1 MTEQFH
7 LSRLQ
12 VINWGVFDGYHDI
25 PFSPGGALIA
35 GASGSGKSSLLDAI
49 SLGFLPFN
57 RRNFNAS
64 GDNTAAGS
72 SAGRRTVD
80 KYVRGAWGQRSDGG
94 TSRVMYL
101 RGDGTAWSAVA
112 VTYSSDSGR
121 TVTGLVLKWLT
132 GESRNDSS
140 SRFVL
145 GDGDLDIEEVCN
157 RWAAGRFDTGVFKE
171 DRGERSDGGNH
182 RGERSDGGHT
192 GWRFT
197 TKVESQYLAQLYAT
211 IGIRASDAAQQLLGK
226 AKSLKSVGGLEQFVR
241 EFMLDEPESLARL
254 PEALKQIDPL
264 VEARELLAV
273 AQKKRKI
280 LGDIE
285 KIQQRYA
292 SESTDLGI
300 IDLVDLPMVRAY
312 TDQVR
317 LAQCPAQIEQLDS
330 TVDQLDNEY
339 EDVTR
344 SLNLAKA
351 EADSLNAQISGSS
364 ASIGPLQSQ
373 VTAAETEAEQVSR
386 RRGAYEDML
395 AAQQLDAPETAD
407 DFWNLREELLAQA
420 TELLAKVER
429 HREASTDAEYAQKAA
444 RLTRDEAAKELKRV
458 EHVGSALPEFALIMR
473 DQICAAVGVDAAA
486 LPYIAELMDLRPD
499 QTRWRTAVE
508 KVLRGVGLRL
518 MVPDQHWTKVLQFV
532 NETNMRGR
540 LQLHHVRAKL
550 LGAEPV
556 EPEPN
561 TLAGKLFAVD
571 PSHPC
576 AAEAV
581 DVVTAAGDHIC
592 VDTPDVFARFRRAV
606 TDTGL
611 YKDSDRLAIKDDRR
625 PLKQSEYLY
634 QGDVSAKINAL
645 TVDLAAAE
653 ETYQKARRVAD
664 DIAAQRQ
671 QWRDRAAACKAIC
684 EQFPQWSQIDTETAD
699 GHADRLREQY
709 ELLLADHPDIEAL
722 NARADEC
729 WSQIQK
735 LMTRR
740 GAIQTR
746 RDDLDSRRTRLLELA
761 ERLQPVPDERSRE
774 ERRPEERRF
783 VSEPLTELLDRY
795 AGQVPVA
802 LELLDPE
809 PHRDALFTAIKKERE
824 QLRESRRRSYD
835 ELARILNTFD
845 TSFPDAIPNDSDNFD
860 ERVHDYVALCRH
872 IDERELP
879 EAYERM
885 MRLVTEQAPDAI
897 LTLHRVAEQEARR
910 ISDQIDR
917 VNTGLGAVEFNRGTR
932 LTLRATPRNLTAVSE
947 LTEIVRAISRRIAEV
962 GLGDKQAILDQYA
975 DILRLRN
982 RLASAAPEDKAWTR
996 DALDV
1001 RNRFTFDCA
1010 EWDVATEE
1018 LIRTHSNAGD
1028 NSGGEQEKLMAFCL
1042 AGALSFNLAAPGDAG
1057 TEEAN
1062 RPVFAQLMLDE
1073 AFSKS
1078 DPQFAQQALQAFR
1091 KFGFQLVIVATVQNA
1106 TTIQPYI
1113 DSVVMVSK
1121 TEATGRNARPV
1132 ATVVTRTI
1140 SEFGELRREMR
1151 AGTKVPAGV

>member
-1 MTEQFH
+1 MTQTTEQFH

-12 VINWGVFDGYHDI
+12 IINWGVFDGYHSI
-25 PFSPGGALIA
+25 PFSAGGALIA

-64 GDNTAAGS
+64 GDNSAAGS

-80 KYVRGAWGQRSDGG
+80 KYVRGAWGQRSDGS

-101 RGDGTAWSAVA
+101 RGDGTVWSAVA
-112 VTYSSDSGR
+112 VTYRSDSGR

-132 GESRNDSS
+132 GESRSDSS

-145 GDGDLDIEEVCN
+145 SDGDRDIEEVCN

-171 DRGERSDGGNH
+171 D
-182 RGERSDGGHT
+182 

-197 TKVESQYLAQLYAT
+197 TKVESQYLAHLYAT
-211 IGIRASDAAQQLLGK
+211 IGIRGSDAAQQLLGK

-241 EFMLDEPESLARL
+241 EFMLDEPDSLARL

-273 AQKKRKI
+273 AQRKRKI

-300 IDLVDLPMVRAY
+300 IDLVDQPMVRAY
-312 TDQVR
+312 TDHVR
-317 LAQCPAQIEQLDS
+317 LSQCPAQIEALD
-330 TVDQLDNEY
+330 TTIDQLGDEY

-344 SLNLAKA
+344 QLNLAKA
-351 EADSLNAQISGSS
+351 EADSLNAQISGTSS
-364 ASIGPLQSQ
+364 SIGPLQSQ
-373 VTAAETEAEQVSR
+373 VAAAEAKAEEISR
-386 RRGAYEDML
+386 RRAAYESL
-395 AAQQLDAPETAD
+395 LTAQGLDIPETAD
-407 DFWNLREELLAQA
+407 EFWNLREELSAQA
-420 TELLAKVER
+420 NELLARLER
-429 HREASTDAEYAQKAA
+429 GRERSTDAEYAQKVA
-444 RLTRDEAAKELKRV
+444 RIARDDAAKELQRV
-458 EHVGSALPEFALIMR
+458 QHVGSALPESALMMR
-473 DQICAAVGVDAAA
+473 EHICSAVGVDPGE
-486 LPYIAELMDLRPD
+486 LPYIAELLDLRPE
-499 QTRWRTAVE
+499 QSRWRVAVE

-518 MVPDQHWTKVLQFV
+518 LVPDQHYAAVLRFV

-540 LQLHHVRAKL
+540 LQLHHVRRQRPGSDEVTPA
-550 LGAEPV
+550 
-556 EPEPN
+556 PN
-561 TLAGKLFAVD
+561 TLAGKLFVVD
-571 PSHPC
+571 PDHPC
-576 AAEAV
+576 AAEAL
-581 DVVTAAGDHIC
+581 DIISAAGDHVC
-592 VDTPDVFARFRRAV
+592 VDSPDAFPRFRRAV
-606 TDTGL
+606 TDSGL
-611 YKDSDRLAIKDDRR
+611 YKDSERLAVKDDRR
-625 PLKQSEYLY
+625 PIKPSEYIY
-634 QGDVSAKINAL
+634 QGDVATKIDAL
-645 TVDLAAAE
+645 TLDLAAAE
-653 ETYQKARRVAD
+653 EAYQSARRNAD
-664 DIAAQRQ
+664 DLAAERQ
-671 QWRDRAAACKAIC
+671 QWRDRAAAGKAIC
-684 EQFPQWSQIDTETAD
+684 DQFPQWNQVDTETAD
-699 GHADRLREQY
+699 GHAERLREQF
-709 ELLLADHPDIEAL
+709 ELLMADHPDIEAL
-722 NARADEC
+722 NARAEAC
-729 WSQIQK
+729 WEEIQA

-746 RDDLDSRRTRLLELA
+746 RDDLDTRRTRLLELQ
-761 ERLQPVPDERSRE
+761 ERLTPA
-774 ERRPEERRF
+774 F
-783 VSEPLTELLDRY
+783 VSEPLTELLHRY
-795 AGQVPVA
+795 AADVPVT

-809 PHRDALFTAIKKERE
+809 PHRDALFTAVRRERE

-845 TSFPDAIPNDSDNFD
+845 TAFPDAIPNDSEVFD
-860 ERVHDYVALCRH
+860 ERLHDYVALCRH

-897 LTLHRVAEQEARR
+897 LTLHRVAEQETRR
-910 ISDQIDR
+910 ISEQIAR
-917 VNTGLGAVEFNRGTR
+917 VNTGLAAVEFNRGTR
-932 LTLRATPRNLTAVSE
+932 LTLRATPRHLPAVAE

-982 RLASAAPEDKAWTR
+982 RLASTAPEDKAWTR

-1010 EWDVATEE
+1010 EWDVRSDE

-1042 AGALSFNLAAPGDAG
+1042 AGALSFNLANPDSDD
-1057 TEEAN
+1057 N

-1121 TEATGRNARPV
+1121 TDATGRNARPV
-1132 ATVVTRTI
+1132 ATVSTKTI
-1140 SEFGELRREMR
+1140 SDFTALRQEMSASAAKAR
-1151 AGTKVPAGV
+1151 VPAPV

>member
-1 MTEQFH
+1 MTQTTEQFH

-12 VINWGVFDGYHDI
+12 IINWGVFDGYHSI
-25 PFSPGGALIA
+25 PFSAGGALIA

-64 GDNTAAGS
+64 GDNSAAGS

-80 KYVRGAWGQRSDGG
+80 KYVRGAWGQRSDGS

-101 RGDGTAWSAVA
+101 RGEGTVWSAVA
-112 VTYSSDSGR
+112 VTYRSDSGR

-132 GESRNDSS
+132 GESRSDSS

-145 GDGDLDIEEVCN
+145 SDGDRDIEQICN

-171 DRGERSDGGNH
+171 D
-182 RGERSDGGHT
+182 

-197 TKVESQYLAQLYAT
+197 TKVESQYLAHLYAT
-211 IGIRASDAAQQLLGK
+211 IGIRGSDAAQQLLGK

-241 EFMLDEPESLARL
+241 EFMLDEPDSLARL

-273 AQKKRKI
+273 AQRKRKI

-292 SESTDLGI
+292 TESSDLGI
-300 IDLVDLPMVRAY
+300 IDLVDQPMVRAY
-312 TDQVR
+312 TDHVR
-317 LAQCPAQIEQLDS
+317 LAQCPGQIEALD
-330 TVDQLDNEY
+330 TTIDQLGDEY

-344 SLNLAKA
+344 QLNLAKA
-351 EADSLNAQISGSS
+351 EADSLNAQISGTSS
-364 ASIGPLQSQ
+364 SIGPLQSQ
-373 VTAAETEAEQVSR
+373 VAAAEAKAEEISR
-386 RRGAYEDML
+386 RRAAYESL
-395 AAQQLDAPETAD
+395 LTAQGLDIPDTAD
-407 DFWNLREELLAQA
+407 EFWNLREELSTQA
-420 TELLAKVER
+420 NELLARLER
-429 HREASTDAEYAQKAA
+429 GRERSTDAEYTQKVA
-444 RLTRDEAAKELKRV
+444 RIARDDAAKELQRV
-458 EHVGSALPEFALIMR
+458 QHVGSALPESALMMR
-473 DQICAAVGVDAAA
+473 EHICTAVGVDAGE
-486 LPYIAELMDLRPD
+486 LPYIAELLDLRPE
-499 QTRWRTAVE
+499 QSRWRVAVE

-518 MVPDQHWTKVLQFV
+518 LVPDQHYAAVLRFV

-540 LQLHHVRAKL
+540 LQLHHVRRQRPGSDDVTPA
-550 LGAEPV
+550 
-556 EPEPN
+556 PN
-561 TLAGKLFAVD
+561 TLAGKLFVVD
-571 PSHPC
+571 QAHPC
-576 AAEAV
+576 AAEAL
-581 DVVTAAGDHIC
+581 DIIASAGDHVC
-592 VDTPDVFARFRRAV
+592 VGSPDAFPRFRRAV
-606 TDTGL
+606 TDSGL
-611 YKDSDRLAIKDDRR
+611 YKDSERLAVKDDRR
-625 PLKQSEYLY
+625 PIKPSEYIY
-634 QGDVSAKINAL
+634 QGDVATKIDAL
-645 TVDLAAAE
+645 TLDLAAAE
-653 ETYQKARRVAD
+653 EAYQAARRKAD
-664 DIAAQRQ
+664 DLAAERQ
-671 QWRDRAAACKAIC
+671 QWRDRAAASKAIC
-684 EQFPQWSQIDTETAD
+684 DQFPQWNQVDTETAD
-699 GHADRLREQY
+699 GHAERLREQF
-709 ELLLADHPDIEAL
+709 ELLMADHPDIEAL
-722 NARADEC
+722 NGRAEAC
-729 WSQIQK
+729 WEEIQS

-740 GAIQTR
+740 GVIQTR
-746 RDDLDSRRTRLLELA
+746 RDDLDTRRTRLLELQ
-761 ERLQPVPDERSRE
+761 ERLSPA
-774 ERRPEERRF
+774 F
-783 VSEPLTELLDRY
+783 VSEPLTELLHRY
-795 AGQVPVA
+795 AADVPVS

-809 PHRDALFTAIKKERE
+809 PHRDALFTAVRRERE

-845 TSFPDAIPNDSDNFD
+845 TAFPDAIPNDSEVFD

-897 LTLHRVAEQEARR
+897 LTLHRVAEQETRR
-910 ISDQIDR
+910 ISEQIAR
-917 VNTGLGAVEFNRGTR
+917 VNTGLAAVEFNRGTR
-932 LTLRATPRNLTAVSE
+932 LTLRATPRQLPAVAE

-982 RLASAAPEDKAWTR
+982 RLASTAPEDKAWTR

-1010 EWDVATEE
+1010 EWDVRSDE

-1042 AGALSFNLAAPGDAG
+1042 AGALSFNLANPDSDD
-1057 TEEAN
+1057 N

-1113 DSVVMVSK
+1113 DNVVMVSK

-1132 ATVVTRTI
+1132 ATVSTKTI
-1140 SEFGELRREMR
+1140 TDFTTLRKEMSASAAKAR
-1151 AGTKVPAGV
+1151 VPAPV

>member
-12 VINWGVFDGYHDI
+12 VINWGVFDGYHSI
-25 PFSPGGALIA
+25 PFSEGGALIA

-112 VTYSSDSGR
+112 VTYASDSGR

-145 GDGDLDIEEVCN
+145 GDGDLGIEDVCN

-171 DRGERSDGGNH
+171 N
-182 RGERSDGGHT
+182 

-241 EFMLDEPESLARL
+241 EFMLDEPDSLARL

-273 AQKKRKI
+273 AQRKRKI

-312 TDQVR
+312 TDHVR
-317 LAQCPAQIEQLDS
+317 LAQCPAQIAQLD
-330 TVDQLDNEY
+330 TTIDQLENEY

-351 EADSLNAQISGSS
+351 EADSLNAQISGTS
-364 ASIGPLQSQ
+364 ANIGPLQSQ
-373 VTAAETEAEQVSR
+373 VTAAETEAEQIER
-386 RRGAYEDML
+386 RRAAYEDML
-395 AAQQLDAPETAD
+395 AAQDLEVPDTAD
-407 DFWNLREELLAQA
+407 EFWNLREELLQQA

-429 HREASTDAEYAQKAA
+429 NREASTDAEYAQKAA
-444 RLTRDEAAKELKRV
+444 RMTRDDAAKELKRV
-458 EHVGSALPEFALIMR
+458 EHVGSALPEFALLMR
-473 DQICAAVGVDAAA
+473 DQICAAVGVDAAE
-486 LPYIAELMDLRPD
+486 LPYVAELMDLRAD

-518 MVPDQHWTKVLQFV
+518 MVPDQHWTAVLQFV

-540 LQLHHVRAKL
+540 LALHHVRAKM
-550 LGAEPV
+550 LGADPV
-556 EPEPN
+556 EPESN
-561 TLAGKLFAVD
+561 TLAGKLFPVD
-571 PSHPC
+571 PAHPC

-581 DVVTAAGDHIC
+581 DIVTAAGDHVC

-634 QGDVSAKINAL
+634 QGDVTAKINAL

-653 ETYQKARRVAD
+653 DAYQKARRTAD

-684 EQFPQWSQIDTETAD
+684 EQFPQWSHIDTETAD
-699 GHADRLREQY
+699 GHAERLREQY
-709 ELLLADHPDIEAL
+709 ELLLADNPDIEAL

-746 RDDLDSRRTRLLELA
+746 RDDLDARRTRLLELE
-761 ERLQPVPDERSRE
+761 ERLSPA
-774 ERRPEERRF
+774 F
-783 VSEPLTELLDRY
+783 VSEPLTELLTRY
-795 AGQVPVA
+795 SAQLPVS

-809 PHRDALFTAIKKERE
+809 PFRDALFGAINKERE

-845 TSFPDAIPNDSDNFD
+845 TAFPDAIPNDSDNFD

-910 ISDQIDR
+910 IAEQIKR

-932 LTLRATPRNLTAVSE
+932 LTLRATPRSLTAVSE

-982 RLASAAPEDKAWTR
+982 RLASTAPEDKAWTR

-1010 EWDVATEE
+1010 EWDVASDE

-1042 AGALSFNLAAPGDAG
+1042 AGALSFNLASPESHD
-1057 TEEAN
+1057 N
-1062 RPVFAQLMLDE
+1062 KPVFAQLMLDE

-1132 ATVVTRTI
+1132 ATVATRSI
-1140 SEFGELRREMR
+1140 AEFTELRHQMKQ
-1151 AGTKVPAGV
+1151 KVPALAH

>member
-1 MTEQFH
+1 MSEQFH

-25 PFSPGGALIA
+25 GFNSGGALIA

-80 KYVRGAWGQRSDGG
+80 KYVRGAWGQRSDGA
-94 TSRVMYL
+94 TSKVMYL

-112 VTYSSDSGR
+112 VTYTSDTGR

-132 GESRNDSS
+132 GESRTDSS

-145 GDGDLDIEEVCN
+145 ADGDRDIEDVCN
-157 RWAAGRFDTGVFKE
+157 RWAAGRFDSGVFKT
-171 DRGERSDGGNH
+171 DN
-182 RGERSDGGHT
+182 
-192 GWRFT
+192 WRFS

-211 IGIRASDAAQQLLGK
+211 IGIRGSDAAQQLLGK

-241 EFMLDEPESLARL
+241 DFMLDEPESLARL

-273 AQKKRKI
+273 AQRKRRI

-285 KIQQRYA
+285 TIQQRYA
-292 SESTDLGI
+292 SESSDLGI
-300 IDLVDLPMVRAY
+300 IDLVDAPMVRAY
-312 TDQVR
+312 TDHVR
-317 LAQCPAQIEQLDS
+317 LAQCPAQIESLDQ
-330 TVDQLDNEY
+330 TIDQLGNEY

-344 SLNLAKA
+344 ALNLAKA
-351 EADSLNAQISGSS
+351 EADSLNGQISGSS
-364 ASIGPLQSQ
+364 SSIGPLQSQ
-373 VTAAETEAEQVSR
+373 VAAAEATAEEVSR
-386 RRGAYEDML
+386 RHGAYEAAL
-395 AAQQLDAPETAD
+395 AAQGLDVPESAD
-407 DFWNLREELLAQA
+407 EFWNLREELIAQA
-420 TELLAKVER
+420 TELLAKLDR
-429 HREASTDAEYAQKAA
+429 GREASTDAEYAQKVA
-444 RLTRDEAAKELKRV
+444 RMARDSAAKELARV
-458 EHVGSALPEFALIMR
+458 EQVGSALPESAITVRELI
-473 DQICAAVGVDAAA
+473 CTAVGIDAAE
-486 LPYIAELMDLRPD
+486 LPYIAELMDLRPEHN
-499 QTRWRTAVE
+499 RWRVAVE

-518 MVPDQHWTKVLQFV
+518 LVPDEHYGAVLRFV
-532 NETNMRGR
+532 NENNMRGR
-540 LQLHHVRAKL
+540 LQLHHVRAGL
-550 LGAEPV
+550 VGATPGEADPK
-556 EPEPN
+556 
-561 TLAGKLFAVD
+561 TLAGKLFVVD
-571 PSHPC
+571 PGHPC
-576 AAEAV
+576 AAEAA
-581 DVVTAAGDHIC
+581 DVVAAAGGHVC
-592 VDTPDVFARFRRAV
+592 VDTPDVFPRFHRAV

-611 YKDSDRLAIKDDRR
+611 HKDSERLAIKDDRR
-625 PLKQSEYLY
+625 PLRQSEYIY
-634 QGDVSAKINAL
+634 QGDVATKIDAL
-645 TVDLAAAE
+645 TVDLTAAE
-653 ETYQKARRVAD
+653 QTYQQARRAAD

-671 QWRDRAAACKAIC
+671 QWRDRAAAGKAVC
-684 EQFPQWSQIDTETAD
+684 EQFPQWNQVDVEAAD
-699 GHADRLREQY
+699 KHADRLREQF
-709 ELLLADHPDIEAL
+709 EILLADHPDIEAL
-722 NARADEC
+722 SVRAEEC
-729 WSQIQK
+729 WAEIQT

-746 RDDLDSRRTRLLELA
+746 RDDLDQRRTRILELS
-761 ERLQPVPDERSRE
+761 ERLTPA
-774 ERRPEERRF
+774 F
-783 VSEPLTELLDRY
+783 VSEPLTELLNRY
-795 AGQVPVA
+795 AAELPVS
-802 LELLDPE
+802 LELLNPE
-809 PHRDALFTAIKKERE
+809 PHREALFGAIRRERD

-835 ELARILNTFD
+835 ELARILSTFD
-845 TSFPDAIPNDSDNFD
+845 TAFPDAVPNDSDVFD
-860 ERVHDYVALCRH
+860 ERVHDYVGLCRH

-897 LTLHRVAEQEARR
+897 LTLHRVAEQETRR
-910 ISDQIDR
+910 ISDQIAR
-917 VNTGLGAVEFNRGTR
+917 VNTGLGAVEFNSGTR
-932 LTLRATPRNLTAVSE
+932 LTLRATPRHLTAVAE
-947 LTEIVRAISRRIAEV
+947 LTDIVKAISRRVAEV

-982 RLASAAPEDKAWTR
+982 RLASTAPEDRAWTR

-1001 RNRFTFDCA
+1001 RNRFAFDCA
-1010 EWDVATEE
+1010 EWDARSDE

-1042 AGALSFNLAAPGDAG
+1042 AGALSFNLAGSAGD
-1057 TEEAN
+1057 N

-1121 TEATGRNARPV
+1121 RDATGRNARPI
-1132 ATVVTRTI
+1132 ASVVTKTI
-1140 SEFGELRREMR
+1140 SEFTELRHEMTAASGR
-1151 AGTKVPAGV
+1151 TTAGV

>member
-25 PFSPGGALIA
+25 PFSEGGALIA

-145 GDGDLDIEEVCN
+145 GDGDLDIEDVCN
-157 RWAAGRFDTGVFKE
+157 RWAAGRFDTSVFKG
-171 DRGERSDGGNH
+171 D
-182 RGERSDGGHT
+182 

-241 EFMLDEPESLARL
+241 EFMLDEPESLTRL

-312 TDQVR
+312 TDHVR
-317 LAQCPAQIEQLDS
+317 LAQCPTQIAQLD
-330 TVDQLDNEY
+330 TTIDQLDNEH
-339 EDVTR
+339 EDITR

-395 AAQQLDAPETAD
+395 TAQGVDVPDTAD
-407 DFWNLREELLAQA
+407 HFWNLREELLAEA

-444 RLTRDEAAKELKRV
+444 RIARDEAAKELKRV
-458 EHVGSALPEFALIMR
+458 EHVGSALPEFALVMR
-473 DQICAAVGVDAAA
+473 EQICAAVGVDAFD
-486 LPYIAELMDLRPD
+486 LPYIAELMDLKPD

-518 MVPDQHWTKVLQFV
+518 MVPDQHWSKVLQFV

-540 LQLHHVRAKL
+540 LQLHHVRAKFL
-550 LGAEPV
+550 NAEPV
-556 EPEPN
+556 DPEQN

-571 PSHPC
+571 PAHPC

-592 VDTPDVFARFRRAV
+592 VDTPEVFARFRRAV

-653 ETYQKARRVAD
+653 EAYQKARRTAD

-746 RDDLDSRRTRLLELA
+746 RDDLDDRRTRLLELS
-761 ERLQPVPDERSRE
+761 ERLQPA
-774 ERRPEERRF
+774 F

-795 AGQVPVA
+795 AGQVPVS
-802 LELLDPE
+802 LELLEPE
-809 PHRDALFTAIKKERE
+809 PHRDALFSSIKKERE

-845 TSFPDAIPNDSDNFD
+845 TSFPDAIPNNSENFD
-860 ERVHDYVALCRH
+860 ERVHDYVALCKH

-932 LTLRATPRNLTAVSE
+932 LTLRATPRSLTAVSE

-982 RLASAAPEDKAWTR
+982 RLASTAPEDKAWTR

-1010 EWDVATEE
+1010 EWDVSSEE

-1042 AGALSFNLAAPGDAG
+1042 AGALSFNLASPESTD
-1057 TEEAN
+1057 N

-1132 ATVVTRTI
+1132 ATVATRTI
-1140 SEFGELRREMR
+1140 SEFGALRREMR
-1151 AGTKVPAGV
+1151 ANAKVPVGV

>member
-1 MTEQFH
+1 MPEQFH

-12 VINWGVFDGYHDI
+12 VINWGVFDGYHTI
-25 PFSPGGALIA
+25 SFSEGGALIA

-64 GDNTAAGS
+64 GDNSAAGS

-80 KYVRGAWGQRSDGG
+80 KYVRGAWGQRSDG
-94 TSRVMYL
+94 SASKVMYL

-112 VTYSSDSGR
+112 VTYTSNTGR
-121 TVTGLVLKWLT
+121 TITGLVLKWLT
-132 GESRNDSS
+132 GESRSDSS

-145 GDGDLDIEEVCN
+145 ADGDRDIEDVCN
-157 RWAAGRFDTGVFKE
+157 RWASGRFDSGVFK
-171 DRGERSDGGNH
+171 DDA
-182 RGERSDGGHT
+182 
-192 GWRFT
+192 WRFS

-241 EFMLDEPESLARL
+241 EFMLDEPGSLTRL

-264 VEARELLAV
+264 VDARELLAV
-273 AQKKRKI
+273 VQRKRKI

-285 KIQQRYA
+285 KIQQRYG
-292 SESTDLGI
+292 SESSDLGI
-300 IDLVDLPMVRAY
+300 IDLVDQPMVRAY
-312 TDQVR
+312 TDHVR
-317 LAQCPAQIEQLDS
+317 LAQCPAQIDSLDA
-330 TVDQLDNEY
+330 TIDQLGNEY

-344 SLNLAKA
+344 QLNLAKA
-351 EADSLNAQISGSS
+351 EGDSLNAQISGSS

-373 VTAAETEAEQVSR
+373 VAGAEAQAEEVSR
-386 RRGAYEDML
+386 RRAAYESL
-395 AAQQLDAPETAD
+395 ITAQSLDIPDTAD
-407 DFWNLREELLAQA
+407 EFWNLREELGTAA
-420 TELLAKVER
+420 TELLARLDRGK
-429 HREASTDAEYAQKAA
+429 EASTDAEYAQKVA
-444 RLTRDEAAKELKRV
+444 RIARDDATKELRRV
-458 EHVGSALPEFALIMR
+458 EHVGSALPEFAITMR
-473 DQICAAVGVDAAA
+473 EHICAAVGADPSE
-486 LPYIAELMDLRPD
+486 LPYIAELMDLRPE
-499 QTRWRTAVE
+499 QSRWRVAVE
-508 KVLRGVGLRL
+508 KVLRGAGLRL
-518 MVPDQHWTKVLQFV
+518 LVPDSNYAAVLRFV
-532 NETNMRGR
+532 NETNMGGR
-540 LQLHHVRAKL
+540 LQLHHVRASAS
-550 LGAEPV
+550 GQEA
-556 EPEPN
+556 EPN
-561 TLAGKLFAVD
+561 TLAGKLFVVD
-571 PSHPC
+571 PTHAC
-576 AAEAV
+576 AAEAA
-581 DVVTAAGDHIC
+581 DVIAAAGDHIC
-592 VDTPDVFARFRRAV
+592 VDTPDLFPRFRRAV

-611 YKDSDRLAIKDDRR
+611 YKESDRLAIKDDRR
-625 PLKQSEYLY
+625 PLRQSDYIY
-634 QGDVSAKINAL
+634 QGDVGAKIDAL
-645 TVDLAAAE
+645 TVDLAKAE
-653 ETYQKARRVAD
+653 EAFQQARRAAD
-664 DIAAQRQ
+664 DIAAERQ
-671 QWRDRAAACKAIC
+671 QWRDRAAAYKAIC
-684 EQFPQWSQIDTETAD
+684 EQFPQWNQVDTETAD

-722 NARADEC
+722 NARADQC
-729 WSQIQK
+729 WEEIQT

-746 RDDLDSRRTRLLELA
+746 RDDLDGRRTRLLELQ
-761 ERLQPVPDERSRE
+761 ERLAPA
-774 ERRPEERRF
+774 F
-783 VSEPLTELLDRY
+783 VSEPLTELLNRY
-795 AGQVPVA
+795 AGDVPVA
-802 LELLDPE
+802 LELLNPE
-809 PHRDALFTAIKKERE
+809 PHREAVFNAIRRERE

-845 TSFPDAIPNDSDNFD
+845 TAFPDAIPNDSDVFD

-910 ISDQIDR
+910 ISEQIAR
-917 VNTGLGAVEFNRGTR
+917 VNTGLGSVEFNRGTR
-932 LTLRATPRNLTAVSE
+932 LTLRATPRSLTAVAE
-947 LTEIVRAISRRIAEV
+947 LTDIVKAISRRIAEV

-982 RLASAAPEDKAWTR
+982 RLASTAPEDKAWTR

-1010 EWDVATEE
+1010 EWDVSSEE

-1042 AGALSFNLAAPGDAG
+1042 AGALSFNLASPESAD
-1057 TEEAN
+1057 N
-1062 RPVFAQLMLDE
+1062 KPVFAQLMLDE

-1121 TEATGRNARPV
+1121 KEATGRDARPV
-1132 ATVVTRTI
+1132 ATVATKTI
-1140 SEFGELRREMR
+1140 SDFTALRQDMTASAAAAR
-1151 AGTKVPAGV
+1151 VPAMA

>member
-12 VINWGVFDGYHDI
+12 VINWGVFDGYHSI
-25 PFSPGGALIA
+25 PFSSGGALIA

-112 VTYSSDSGR
+112 VTYASDSGR

-145 GDGDLDIEEVCN
+145 GDGDLDIEDVCN
-157 RWAAGRFDTGVFKE
+157 RWASGRFDAKVFT
-171 DRGERSDGGNH
+171 DQ
-182 RGERSDGGHT
+182 
-192 GWRFT
+192 WRFS

-241 EFMLDEPESLARL
+241 EFMLDEPDSLARL

-285 KIQQRYA
+285 QIHLRYA
-292 SESTDLGI
+292 SESSDLGI
-300 IDLVDLPMVRAY
+300 IDLVDAPMVRAF
-312 TDQVR
+312 TDHVR
-317 LAQCPAQIEQLDS
+317 LAQSPTQITTLDGTIAQLE
-330 TVDQLDNEY
+330 NEY

-364 ASIGPLQSQ
+364 ANIAPLQSQ
-373 VTAAETEAEQVSR
+373 VTAAETESEQIER
-386 RRGAYEDML
+386 RRAAYDDLL
-395 AAQQLDAPETAD
+395 AAQDIDSPDTAD
-407 DFWNLREELLAQA
+407 EFWNLREELLTQA
-420 TELLAKVER
+420 TDLLAKVER
-429 HREASTDAEYAQKAA
+429 NREASTDAEYAQKSA
-444 RLTRDEAAKELKRV
+444 RIARDAAAKELKRV
-458 EHVGSALPEFALIMR
+458 EHVGSALPEFAIAMR
-473 DQICAAVGVDAAA
+473 DHICATLKLDAAD
-486 LPYIAELMDLRPD
+486 LPYIAELLDLKPD

-508 KVLRGVGLRL
+508 KVLRGAGLRL
-518 MVPDQHWTKVLQFV
+518 LVPDQHWEKVLRFV
-532 NETNMRGR
+532 NETDMRGR
-540 LQLHHVRAKL
+540 LQLHHVRAKF
-550 LGAEPV
+550 LGAEPI

-571 PSHPC
+571 PKHPC

-581 DVVTAAGDHIC
+581 DVIANAGDHIC

-611 YKDSDRLAIKDDRR
+611 YKDSDRLAIKDDRGAVR
-625 PLKQSEYLY
+625 QSEYLY
-634 QGDVSAKINAL
+634 QGDVTAKINAL
-645 TVDLAAAE
+645 TLELAAAE
-653 ETYQKARRVAD
+653 ETYQKARRKAD

-671 QWRDRAAACKAIC
+671 EWRDRAAACKAIC
-684 EQFPQWSQIDTETAD
+684 EQYPQWSQIDTETAD

-709 ELLLADHPDIEAL
+709 ELLLAENPDLDAL

-735 LMTRR
+735 FMTRR

-746 RDDLDSRRTRLLELA
+746 RDSLDHRRTQLMDLQ
-761 ERLQPVPDERSRE
+761 ERLSPA
-774 ERRPEERRF
+774 F
-783 VSEPLTELLDRY
+783 VSEPLTELLHRY
-795 AGQVPVA
+795 AAALPVN

-809 PHRDALFTAIKKERE
+809 PHRDALFTSIKKERE

-845 TSFPDAIPNDSDNFD
+845 TSFPDAIPNDSEDFD
-860 ERVHDYVALCRH
+860 ERVHDYVALCKH

-897 LTLHRVAEQEARR
+897 LTLHRVAEQETRR
-910 ISDQIDR
+910 IAEQIDR

-932 LTLRATPRNLTAVSE
+932 LTLRATPRLLPAVAE
-947 LTEIVRAISRRIAEV
+947 LTEIVRSISRRIAEV

-982 RLASAAPEDKAWTR
+982 RLASTAPEDKAWTR

-1010 EWDVATEE
+1010 EWADDE

-1042 AGALSFNLAAPGDAG
+1042 AGALSFNLASPESADN
-1057 TEEAN
+1057 T
-1062 RPVFAQLMLDE
+1062 PVFAQLMLDE

-1078 DPQFAQQALQAFR
+1078 DPQFAQQALSAFR

-1121 TEATGRNARPV
+1121 TEATGRNVRPV
-1132 ATVVTRTI
+1132 ATVATRTI
-1140 SEFGELRREMR
+1140 SEFTSLSKEMR
-1151 AGTKVPAGV
+1151 KTANKRLLAGAQGGRLPSGRK

>member
-1 MTEQFH
+1 MAEQFH

-25 PFSPGGALIA
+25 PFSVGGALIA

-64 GDNTAAGS
+64 GDNSAAGS
-72 SAGRRTVD
+72 NAGRRTVD
-80 KYVRGAWGQRSDGG
+80 KYVRGAWGQRSDAGA
-94 TSRVMYL
+94 SKVMYL
-101 RGDGTAWSAVA
+101 RGEGTAWSAVA
-112 VTYSSDSGR
+112 VSYTSNTGR

-132 GESRNDSS
+132 GESRSDSS

-145 GDGDLDIEEVCN
+145 ADGDRNIEDVCN
-157 RWAAGRFDTGVFKE
+157 RWAAGRFDSTVFKDDE
-171 DRGERSDGGNH
+171 
-182 RGERSDGGHT
+182 
-192 GWRFT
+192 WRFS

-241 EFMLDEPESLARL
+241 EFMLDEPSSLTRL

-273 AQKKRKI
+273 AQRKRKI

-292 SESTDLGI
+292 SESSDLGI
-300 IDLVDLPMVRAY
+300 IDLVDQPMVRAY
-312 TDQVR
+312 TDHVR
-317 LAQCPAQIEQLDS
+317 LAQCAPQIAALD
-330 TVDQLDNEY
+330 TTIDQLGNEY

-344 SLNLAKA
+344 QLNLAKA
-351 EADSLNAQISGSS
+351 EGDSLNAQISGSS
-364 ASIGPLQSQ
+364 ASLGPLQSQ
-373 VTAAETEAEQVSR
+373 VAGAEAQAEQVSR
-386 RRGAYEDML
+386 RRAAYESML
-395 AAQQLDAPETAD
+395 TAQDIDVPDHAD
-407 DFWNLREELLAQA
+407 EFWNLREELSTEV
-420 TELLAKVER
+420 TELQAKLDR
-429 HREASTDAEYAQKAA
+429 GREASTDAEYAQKAA
-444 RLTRDEAAKELKRV
+444 RIARDDAAKELKRV
-458 EHVGSALPEFALIMR
+458 EHVGSALPEFAISMR
-473 DQICAAVGVDAAA
+473 EHICAAVGVEPSE
-486 LPYIAELMDLRPD
+486 LPYVAELMDLRPD
-499 QTRWRTAVE
+499 QSRWRVAVE

-518 MVPDQHWTKVLQFV
+518 LVPDEQYAAVLRFV
-532 NETNMRGR
+532 NETNMGGR
-540 LQLHHVRAKL
+540 LQLHHVRAGL
-550 LGAEPV
+550 VGTAPV
-556 EPEPN
+556 DAEPN
-561 TLAGKLFAVD
+561 TLAGKLFVVD
-571 PSHPC
+571 PAHPC
-576 AAEAV
+576 AAEAA
-581 DVVTAAGDHIC
+581 DVVAAAGDHIC
-592 VDTPDVFARFRRAV
+592 VDTPDVFSRFRRAV
-606 TDTGL
+606 TDAGL
-611 YKDSDRLAIKDDRR
+611 YKDSERLAVKDDRR
-625 PLKQSEYLY
+625 PLRQSDYIY
-634 QGDVSAKINAL
+634 QGDVRAKIDAL
-645 TVDLAAAE
+645 TVDLASAE
-653 ETYQKARRVAD
+653 EAYQQARRAAD
-664 DIAAQRQ
+664 EIAAQRQ
-671 QWRDRAAACKAIC
+671 RWRDRAAACKAIC
-684 EQFPQWSQIDTETAD
+684 DQFPQWNQVDIDTAD
-699 GHADRLREQY
+699 WHADRLREQY
-709 ELLLADHPDIEAL
+709 ELLLADNPDIEAL
-722 NARADEC
+722 NARADEV
-729 WSQIQK
+729 WEDIQT

-746 RDDLDSRRTRLLELA
+746 RDDLDSRRTQLLELQD
-761 ERLQPVPDERSRE
+761 RLAPA
-774 ERRPEERRF
+774 F
-783 VSEPLTELLDRY
+783 VSEPLTELLNRY
-795 AGQVPVA
+795 AADVPVT
-802 LELLDPE
+802 LEVLSPE
-809 PHRDALFTAIKKERE
+809 PHREAVFTAIRRERE

-845 TSFPDAIPNDSDNFD
+845 TAFPDAIPNDSDVFD

-917 VNTGLGAVEFNRGTR
+917 VNTGLGAVEFNSGTR
-932 LTLRATPRNLTAVSE
+932 LTLRATPRSLTAVAE

-982 RLASAAPEDKAWTR
+982 RLASTAPEDKAWTR

-1010 EWDVATEE
+1010 EWDVRTEE

-1042 AGALSFNLAAPGDAG
+1042 AGALSFNLASPAQSQFSATAESSD
-1057 TEEAN
+1057 N
-1062 RPVFAQLMLDE
+1062 KPVFAQLMLDE

-1113 DSVVMVSK
+1113 DSVIMVSK
-1121 TEATGRNARPV
+1121 TEASSRNARPV
-1132 ATVVTRTI
+1132 ATVAAKTI
-1140 SEFGELRREMR
+1140 SDFTTLRTEMR
-1151 AGTKVPAGV
+1151 NAVARERVPATV

>member
-7 LSRLQ
+7 LARLQ
-12 VINWGVFDGYHDI
+12 VVNWGVFDGYHDI
-25 PFSPGGALIA
+25 PFSKGGALIA

-64 GDNTAAGS
+64 GDNTEAGS

-80 KYVRGAWGQRSDGG
+80 KYVRGAWGQRSDGT
-94 TSRVMYL
+94 TSKVMYL
-101 RGDGTAWSAVA
+101 RGDGTAWSAIA
-112 VTYSSDSGR
+112 VTYASDSGR
-121 TVTGLVLKWLT
+121 AVTGLVLKWLT
-132 GESRNDSS
+132 GDSRSDSS

-145 GDGDLDIEEVCN
+145 ADGNRDIEDICN
-157 RWAAGRFDTGVFKE
+157 RWAAGRFDTGVFK
-171 DRGERSDGGNH
+171 DD
-182 RGERSDGGHT
+182 
-192 GWRFT
+192 WRFT

-241 EFMLDEPESLARL
+241 EFMLDEPDSLARL

-273 AQKKRKI
+273 AQRKRTI

-292 SESTDLGI
+292 SESSDLGI
-300 IDLVDLPMVRAY
+300 IDLVDAPMVRAY
-312 TDQVR
+312 TDHIR
-317 LAQCPAQIEQLDS
+317 LAQCPAQITSLDH
-330 TVDQLDNEY
+330 TIDQLGNEY

-344 SLNLAKA
+344 ALNLAKA

-364 ASIGPLQSQ
+364 SSIGPLQSQ
-373 VTAAETEAEQVSR
+373 VAAAEAQAEEVSR
-386 RRGAYEDML
+386 RRAAYEML
-395 AAQQLDAPETAD
+395 LGAQDIDLPDIAD
-407 DFWNLREELLAQA
+407 EFWNLREELTTQT
-420 TELLAKVER
+420 TELLAR
-429 HREASTDAEYAQKAA
+429 LDRGRETSTDAEYTQKVARMARDAA
-444 RLTRDEAAKELKRV
+444 TKELRRV
-458 EHVGSALPEFALIMR
+458 EQVGSALPESAITMR
-473 DQICAAVGVDAAA
+473 EFICAAVGLDAAE
-486 LPYIAELMDLRPD
+486 LPYVAELLDLRPEHS
-499 QTRWRTAVE
+499 RWRVAVE

-518 MVPDQHWTKVLQFV
+518 LVPDRHYAAVLRFV
-532 NETNMRGR
+532 NETDMRGR
-540 LQLHHVRAKL
+540 LQLHHVRAGL
-550 LGAEPV
+550 VGAVPV
-556 EPEPN
+556 EADPN
-561 TLAGKLFAVD
+561 TLAGKLFVVD
-571 PSHPC
+571 ATHPC
-576 AAEAV
+576 AAEAA
-581 DVVTAAGDHIC
+581 DVVATAGDHTC
-592 VDTPDVFARFRRAV
+592 VDTPDVFPRFRRAV

-625 PLKQSEYLY
+625 PLRQSEYIF
-634 QGDVSAKINAL
+634 QGDVTNKIDAL

-653 ETYQKARRVAD
+653 ESYQKARRAAD

-671 QWRDRAAACKAIC
+671 QWRDRAAANKAIC
-684 EQFPQWSQIDTETAD
+684 EQFPQWNQIDSETAD
-699 GHADRLREQY
+699 NHADRLREQF
-709 ELLLADHPDIEAL
+709 EILLADHPDIEAL
-722 NARADEC
+722 SARAEEC
-729 WSQIQK
+729 WSEIQT

-746 RDDLDSRRTRLLELA
+746 RDDLDSRRTQLLEL
-761 ERLQPVPDERSRE
+761 EDRLSPA
-774 ERRPEERRF
+774 F
-783 VSEPLTELLDRY
+783 VSEPLTELLHRY
-795 AGQVPVA
+795 AAALPVP
-802 LELLDPE
+802 LEVLGPE
-809 PHRDALFTAIKKERE
+809 PHREALFAAIRRERE
-824 QLRESRRRSYD
+824 QLRENRRRSYD

-845 TSFPDAIPNDSDNFD
+845 TAFPDAIPNDSEVFD

-897 LTLHRVAEQEARR
+897 LTLHRVAEQETRR
-910 ISDQIDR
+910 ISDQIAR

-932 LTLRATPRNLTAVSE
+932 LTLRATPRALTAVSE
-947 LTEIVRAISRRIAEV
+947 LTDIVRKISGRIAEV

-1010 EWDVATEE
+1010 EWDAHSDE

-1042 AGALSFNLAAPGDAG
+1042 AGALSFNLAAPSTADGD
-1057 TEEAN
+1057 EAN
-1062 RPVFAQLMLDE
+1062 KPVFAQLMLDE

-1121 TEATGRNARPV
+1121 REATGRDARPV
-1132 ATVVTRTI
+1132 ATVATKTI
-1140 SEFGELRREMR
+1140 ADFTALRQEMGV
-1151 AGTKVPAGV
+1151 AGRVPAGV

>member
-12 VINWGVFDGYHDI
+12 VINWGVFDGYHSI

-35 GASGSGKSSLLDAI
+35 GGSGSGKSSLLDAI

-64 GDNTAAGS
+64 GDHTAAGS

-101 RGDGTAWSAVA
+101 RGEGTVWSAIA
-112 VTYSSDSGR
+112 VTYAGDSGR

-132 GESRNDSS
+132 GESRADSS
-140 SRFVL
+140 SRFVI
-145 GDGDLDIEEVCN
+145 GDGDLDIEDVCN

-171 DRGERSDGGNH
+171 H
-182 RGERSDGGHT
+182 

-241 EFMLDEPESLARL
+241 EFMLDEPDSLARL

-273 AQKKRKI
+273 AQRKRKI

-292 SESTDLGI
+292 SESSDLGI

-312 TDQVR
+312 TDHVR
-317 LAQCPAQIEQLDS
+317 LAQCPAQIAQLDS
-330 TVDQLDNEY
+330 TIEQLDNEV

-344 SLNLAKA
+344 SLNLAKS
-351 EADSLNAQISGSS
+351 EADSLNAQINGSS
-364 ASIGPLQSQ
+364 ANLAPLQSQ
-373 VTAAETEAEQVSR
+373 VTAAEAAAEQVSR
-386 RRGAYEDML
+386 RRAAYEDL
-395 AAQQLDAPETAD
+395 LTAHGLDVPDTAEE
-407 DFWNLREELLAQA
+407 FWNLREELLAEA
-420 TELLAKVER
+420 NELLAKVELQ
-429 HREASTDAEYAQKAA
+429 REASTDAEYAQKAA
-444 RLTRDEAAKELKRV
+444 RLERDEAAKELRRV
-458 EHVGSALPEFALIMR
+458 EQVGSALPEFALTMR
-473 DQICAAVGVDAAA
+473 EQICGALGLDASE
-486 LPYIAELMDLRPD
+486 LPYVAELMDLRPD

-508 KVLRGVGLRL
+508 KVLRGAGLRL
-518 MVPDQHWTKVLQFV
+518 LVPDAHWAAVLRFV

-540 LQLHHVRAKL
+540 LQLHHVRVRS
-550 LGAEPV
+550 LGAAPA

-571 PSHPC
+571 ATHPC

-581 DVVTAAGDHIC
+581 DIVTSVGDHIC

-611 YKDSDRLAIKDDRR
+611 YKDSDRLAVKDDRR
-625 PLKQSEYLY
+625 PVKQSEYLY

-653 ETYQKARRVAD
+653 EAYARARRVAD
-664 DIAAQRQ
+664 EIAAQRQ
-671 QWRDRAAACKAIC
+671 QWRDRAAAGKAIC

-709 ELLLADHPDIEAL
+709 ELLLADNPDIEAL
-722 NARADEC
+722 TARADEC
-729 WSQIQK
+729 WSQIQT

-740 GAIQTR
+740 GAVQTR
-746 RDDLDSRRTRLLELA
+746 RDDLDARRTQLLELA
-761 ERLQPVPDERSRE
+761 ERLSPAADERLRE
-774 ERRPEERRF
+774 EHRF
-783 VSEPLTELLDRY
+783 VSEPLTELLRRY
-795 AGQVPVA
+795 AAQVPVA
-802 LELLDPE
+802 LELLNPE
-809 PHRDALFTAIKKERE
+809 PHRDALFAAIKRERE

-845 TSFPDAIPNDSDNFD
+845 TTFPDAIPNDSDVFD

-910 ISDQIDR
+910 IAEQIER

-932 LTLRATPRNLTAVSE
+932 LTLRATPRSLAAVSE

-982 RLASAAPEDKAWTR
+982 RLASTAPEDKAWTR

-1010 EWDVATEE
+1010 EWDIASEE

-1042 AGALSFNLAAPGDAG
+1042 AGALSFNLAAPGSVD
-1057 TEEAN
+1057 N

-1078 DPQFAQQALQAFR
+1078 DPQFASQALQAFR

-1132 ATVVTRTI
+1132 ASVATRTI
-1140 SEFGELRREMR
+1140 SEFTALRSSMG
-1151 AGTKVPAGV
+1151 AKVPAGV

>member
-1 MTEQFH
+1 MPEQFH

-12 VINWGVFDGYHDI
+12 VINWGVFDGYHSI
-25 PFSPGGALIA
+25 PFTEGGALIA

-64 GDNTAAGS
+64 GDNSAAGS

-94 TSRVMYL
+94 SSKVMYL
-101 RGDGTAWSAVA
+101 RGEGAAWSAVA
-112 VTYSSDSGR
+112 VTYSSNTGR
-121 TVTGLVLKWLT
+121 AVTGLVLKWLT
-132 GESRNDSS
+132 GESRSDSS

-145 GDGDLDIEEVCN
+145 ADGDRDIEDICN
-157 RWAAGRFDTGVFKE
+157 RWAAGRFDSNVFK
-171 DRGERSDGGNH
+171 DD
-182 RGERSDGGHT
+182 
-192 GWRFT
+192 WRFS

-241 EFMLDEPESLARL
+241 EFMLDEPSSLTRL
-254 PEALKQIDPL
+254 PDALKQIDPL
-264 VEARELLAV
+264 VDARELLAV
-273 AQKKRKI
+273 AQRKRKI

-292 SESTDLGI
+292 AESSDLGI
-300 IDLVDLPMVRAY
+300 IDLVDAPMVRAY
-312 TDQVR
+312 TDHVR
-317 LAQCPAQIEQLDS
+317 LAQCPAQIESLD
-330 TVDQLDNEY
+330 TTIDQLGNEY

-344 SLNLAKA
+344 QLNLAKA
-351 EADSLNAQISGSS
+351 EGDSLNAQISGSS
-364 ASIGPLQSQ
+364 ANLGPLQSQ
-373 VTAAETEAEQVSR
+373 VAGAEAQAEEVSR
-386 RRGAYEDML
+386 RRAAYESAL
-395 AAQQLDAPETAD
+395 AAQGLDVPDTAD
-407 DFWNLREELLAQA
+407 EFWNLREELTSTA
-420 TELLAKVER
+420 TELLAKLDR
-429 HREASTDAEYAQKAA
+429 GREASTDAEYAQKSA
-444 RLTRDEAAKELKRV
+444 RIARDDAAKELKRV
-458 EHVGSALPEFALIMR
+458 EHVGSALPEFAITMR
-473 DQICAAVGVDAAA
+473 EHIAAAVGVDARE
-486 LPYIAELMDLRPD
+486 LPYIAELMDLRPE
-499 QTRWRTAVE
+499 QSRWRVAVE

-518 MVPDQHWTKVLQFV
+518 LVPDSHYGAVLRFV
-532 NETNMRGR
+532 NETNMGGR
-540 LQLHHVRAKL
+540 LQLHHVRPSAS
-550 LGAEPV
+550 GREA
-556 EPEPN
+556 EPN
-561 TLAGKLFAVD
+561 TLAGKLFVVD
-571 PSHPC
+571 PTHPC
-576 AAEAV
+576 AAEAA
-581 DVVTAAGDHIC
+581 DVIAAAGDHIC
-592 VDTPDVFARFRRAV
+592 VDTPDVFSRFRRAV

-611 YKDSDRLAIKDDRR
+611 YKDSERLAIKDDRR
-625 PLKQSEYLY
+625 PLKHSEYIY
-634 QGDVSAKINAL
+634 QGDVGSKIDAL
-645 TVDLAAAE
+645 TVDLANAE
-653 ETYQKARRVAD
+653 EAYQAARRAAD
-664 DIAAQRQ
+664 DIAAERQ
-671 QWRDRAAACKAIC
+671 QWRDRVSACKAIC
-684 EQFPQWSQIDTETAD
+684 EQFPQWNHIDTETAD

-709 ELLLADHPDIEAL
+709 ELLLADNPDIEAL
-722 NARADEC
+722 SARAEEC
-729 WSQIQK
+729 WENIQT

-746 RDDLDSRRTRLLELA
+746 RDDLDARRTQLLELQD
-761 ERLQPVPDERSRE
+761 RLAPA
-774 ERRPEERRF
+774 F
-783 VSEPLTELLDRY
+783 VSEPLTELLNRY
-795 AGQVPVA
+795 ANDVPVS
-802 LELLDPE
+802 LELLNPE
-809 PHRDALFTAIKKERE
+809 PHREAVFAAIRRERE

-845 TSFPDAIPNDSDNFD
+845 TAFPDAIPNDSDVFD

-910 ISDQIDR
+910 ISEQIER

-932 LTLRATPRNLTAVSE
+932 LTLRATPRSLTAVAE
-947 LTEIVRAISRRIAEV
+947 LTDIVKAISRRIAEV

-982 RLASAAPEDKAWTR
+982 RLASTAPEDKAWTR

-1010 EWDVATEE
+1010 EWDVRTDE

-1042 AGALSFNLAAPGDAG
+1042 AGALSFNLASPESTD
-1057 TEEAN
+1057 N
-1062 RPVFAQLMLDE
+1062 KPVFAQLMLDE

-1121 TEATGRNARPV
+1121 KEATGRNARPV
-1132 ATVVTRTI
+1132 ATVASKTI
-1140 SEFGELRREMR
+1140 SEFTTLRQEMR
-1151 AGTKVPAGV
+1151 ATVSKERVPEPV

>member
-1 MTEQFH
+1 MAEQFH

-25 PFSPGGALIA
+25 PFSEGGALIA

-94 TSRVMYL
+94 ASKVMYL
-101 RGDGTAWSAVA
+101 RGDGTAWSAIA
-112 VTYSSDSGR
+112 VSYRSNTGR

-132 GESRNDSS
+132 GESRSDSS

-145 GDGDLDIEEVCN
+145 ADGDRDIEDVCN
-157 RWAAGRFDTGVFKE
+157 RWAAGRFDSGVFKDDE
-171 DRGERSDGGNH
+171 
-182 RGERSDGGHT
+182 
-192 GWRFT
+192 WRFS

-241 EFMLDEPESLARL
+241 EFMLDEPSSLTRL

-292 SESTDLGI
+292 SESSDLGI
-300 IDLVDLPMVRAY
+300 IDLVDQPMVRAY
-312 TDQVR
+312 TDHVR
-317 LAQCPAQIEQLDS
+317 LTQSGPQIQSLDA
-330 TVDQLDNEY
+330 TIDQLGNEY

-344 SLNLAKA
+344 QLNLAKA
-351 EADSLNAQISGSS
+351 EGDSLNAQISGSS
-364 ASIGPLQSQ
+364 ASLGPLQSQ
-373 VTAAETEAEQVSR
+373 VAGAEAQAEQVSR
-386 RRGAYEDML
+386 RRAAYEAML
-395 AAQQLDAPETAD
+395 AAQDIDVPDDADE
-407 DFWNLREELLAQA
+407 FWNLREELATEV
-420 TELLAKVER
+420 TELLAKLDR
-429 HREASTDAEYAQKAA
+429 GREASTDAEYAQKSA
-444 RLTRDEAAKELKRV
+444 RIARDDAAKELKRV
-458 EHVGSALPEFALIMR
+458 EHVGSALPEFAITMR
-473 DQICAAVGVDAAA
+473 EHICAAVGVDPGE

-499 QTRWRTAVE
+499 QNRWRVAVE

-518 MVPDQHWTKVLQFV
+518 LVPDDRYSAVLRFV
-532 NETNMRGR
+532 NETNMGGR
-540 LQLHHVRAKL
+540 LQLHHVRASL
-550 LGAEPV
+550 VGAEPV
-556 EPEPN
+556 DAEPN
-561 TLAGKLFAVD
+561 TLAGKLFVVD
-571 PSHPC
+571 PTHPC
-576 AAEAV
+576 AAEAA
-581 DVVTAAGDHIC
+581 DVIAAAGDHIC
-592 VDTPDVFARFRRAV
+592 VDTPDVFSRFRRAV

-611 YKDSDRLAIKDDRR
+611 YKDSERLAIKDDRR
-625 PLKQSEYLY
+625 PLKQADYIY
-634 QGDVSAKINAL
+634 QGDVRAKIDAL
-645 TVDLAAAE
+645 TVDLANAE
-653 ETYQKARRVAD
+653 ELYQQARRKAD
-664 DIAAQRQ
+664 EIAAQRQ

-684 EQFPQWSQIDTETAD
+684 EQFPQWNQIDSDTAD
-699 GHADRLREQY
+699 GHADRLREQF
-709 ELLLADHPDIEAL
+709 ELLLADNPDIEAL
-722 NARADEC
+722 TARADEC
-729 WSQIQK
+729 WEEIQT

-746 RDDLDSRRTRLLELA
+746 RDDLDARRTQLLELQD
-761 ERLQPVPDERSRE
+761 RLAPA
-774 ERRPEERRF
+774 F
-783 VSEPLTELLDRY
+783 VSEPLTELLNRY
-795 AGQVPVA
+795 AAIVPVA
-802 LELLDPE
+802 LEVLNPE
-809 PHRDALFTAIKKERE
+809 PHREAVFNTIRRERE

-845 TSFPDAIPNDSDNFD
+845 TAFPDAIPNDSDVFD

-917 VNTGLGAVEFNRGTR
+917 VNTGLGAVEFNSGTR
-932 LTLRATPRNLTAVSE
+932 LTLRATPRSLTAVAE

-982 RLASAAPEDKAWTR
+982 RLASTAPEDKAWTR

-1010 EWDVATEE
+1010 EWDVRTEE

-1042 AGALSFNLAAPGDAG
+1042 AGALSFNLASPESSD
-1057 TEEAN
+1057 N
-1062 RPVFAQLMLDE
+1062 KPVFAQLMLDE

-1113 DSVVMVSK
+1113 DSVIMVSK
-1121 TEATGRNARPV
+1121 TEATSRNARPV
-1132 ATVVTRTI
+1132 ATVVSKTI
-1140 SEFGELRREMR
+1140 SDFTTLRAEMR
-1151 AGTKVPAGV
+1151 SSAARERVPAGV

>member
-12 VINWGVFDGYHDI
+12 IINWGVFDGYHSI

-101 RGDGTAWSAVA
+101 RGEGTAWSAVA
-112 VTYSSDSGR
+112 VTYAGDSGR

-140 SRFVL
+140 SRFVI
-145 GDGDLDIEEVCN
+145 GDGDLDIEDVCN
-157 RWAAGRFDTGVFKE
+157 RWAAGRFDTSVFKT
-171 DRGERSDGGNH
+171 D
-182 RGERSDGGHT
+182 

-241 EFMLDEPESLARL
+241 EFMLDEPDSLSRL

-273 AQKKRKI
+273 AQRKRKI

-292 SESTDLGI
+292 SESSDLGI
-300 IDLVDLPMVRAY
+300 IDLVDAPMVRAY
-312 TDQVR
+312 TDHVR
-317 LAQCPAQIEQLDS
+317 VAQCPNQIAQLDA
-330 TVDQLDNEY
+330 TIDQLDAEY

-351 EADSLNAQISGSS
+351 EADSLNAQISGNS
-364 ASIGPLQSQ
+364 ASLGPLQSQ

-386 RRGAYEDML
+386 RRAAYEDL
-395 AAQQLDAPETAD
+395 LTAQGLDIPDIAEQ
-407 DFWNLREELLAQA
+407 FWNLREELLAEA
-420 TELLAKVER
+420 NELLAKVER
-429 HREASTDAEYAQKAA
+429 NREASTDAEYAQKAA
-444 RLTRDEAAKELKRV
+444 RIARDDAAKELKRV
-458 EHVGSALPEFALIMR
+458 EHVGSALPEFALLMR
-473 DQICAAVGVDAAA
+473 EQICAAVDVDTAE
-486 LPYIAELMDLRPD
+486 LPYVAELMDLRPD

-508 KVLRGVGLRL
+508 KVLRGAGLRL
-518 MVPDQHWTKVLQFV
+518 LVPDQHWTKVLRFV

-540 LQLHHVRAKL
+540 LALHHVRTKNY
-550 LGAEPV
+550 GAPPA

-561 TLAGKLFAVD
+561 TLAGKLFPVD
-571 PSHPC
+571 PDHPC

-581 DVVTAAGDHIC
+581 DIVATAGDHVC

-611 YKDSDRLAIKDDRR
+611 YKDSDRVAIKDDRR

-645 TVDLAAAE
+645 TMDLAAAE
-653 ETYQKARRVAD
+653 EAYQKARRTAD

-684 EQFPQWSQIDTETAD
+684 EQFGQWNQIDVETAD

-709 ELLLADHPDIEAL
+709 ELLLADNPDIEAL

-746 RDDLDSRRTRLLELA
+746 RDDLDERRTRLLELQD
-761 ERLQPVPDERSRE
+761 RLQPA
-774 ERRPEERRF
+774 F
-783 VSEPLTELLDRY
+783 VSEPLTELLQRY
-795 AGQVPVA
+795 ANQLPVT
-802 LELLDPE
+802 LELLEPE
-809 PHRDALFTAIKKERE
+809 PHRDALFAAIKRERE

-845 TSFPDAIPNDSDNFD
+845 TTFPDAIPNDSDNFD

-910 ISDQIDR
+910 IAEQIER

-932 LTLRATPRNLTAVSE
+932 LTLRATPRVLTAVSE
-947 LTEIVRAISRRIAEV
+947 LTEIVRSISRRIAEV

-982 RLASAAPEDKAWTR
+982 RLASTAPEDKAWTR

-1010 EWDVATEE
+1010 EWDVTTGE

-1042 AGALSFNLAAPGDAG
+1042 AGALSFNLAAPSAAG
-1057 TEEAN
+1057 EAEAN

-1132 ATVVTRTI
+1132 ATVATRTI
-1140 SEFGELRREMR
+1140 SEFAALRREMR
-1151 AGTKVPAGV
+1151 TGAKVPAPA

>member
-1 MTEQFH
+1 
-7 LSRLQ
+7 
-12 VINWGVFDGYHDI
+12 
-25 PFSPGGALIA
+25 
-35 GASGSGKSSLLDAI
+35 
-49 SLGFLPFN
+49 
-57 RRNFNAS
+57 
-64 GDNTAAGS
+64 
-72 SAGRRTVD
+72 
-80 KYVRGAWGQRSDGG
+80 
-94 TSRVMYL
+94 
-101 RGDGTAWSAVA
+101 
-112 VTYSSDSGR
+112 
-121 TVTGLVLKWLT
+121 
-132 GESRNDSS
+132 
-140 SRFVL
+140 
-145 GDGDLDIEEVCN
+145 
-157 RWAAGRFDTGVFKE
+157 RFDTSVFKE
-171 DRGERSDGGNH
+171 Q
-182 RGERSDGGHT
+182 
-192 GWRFT
+192 WRFT

-241 EFMLDEPESLARL
+241 EFMLDEPDSLARL

-273 AQKKRKI
+273 AQRKRKI

-292 SESTDLGI
+292 SESSDLGI
-300 IDLVDLPMVRAY
+300 IDLVDAPMVRAF
-312 TDQVR
+312 TDHVR
-317 LAQCPAQIEQLDS
+317 LAQCPAQIASLD
-330 TVDQLDNEY
+330 TAIDQLDNED

-351 EADSLNAQISGSS
+351 EADSINAQISGSS

-373 VTAAETEAEQVSR
+373 VAAAEAEAEQVSR
-386 RRGAYEDML
+386 RRGAYEDLL
-395 AAQQLDAPETAD
+395 ATQGLEAPATAEQ
-407 DFWNLREELLAQA
+407 FWNLREELLGKA
-420 TELLAKVER
+420 TELLARVER
-429 HREASTDAEYAQKAA
+429 NREASTDAEYTQKAA
-444 RLTRDEAAKELKRV
+444 RMTRDDAAKELRRV
-458 EHVGSALPEFALIMR
+458 EQVGSALPEFALTMR
-473 DQICAAVGVDAAA
+473 EQVCAAIGVETAA
-486 LPYIAELMDLRPD
+486 LPYVAELMDLRAD
-499 QTRWRTAVE
+499 QTRWRVAVE

-518 MVPDQHWTKVLQFV
+518 LVPDEHWAAVLRFV

-540 LQLHHVRAKL
+540 LALHHVRERS
-550 LGAEPV
+550 LGAEPG
-556 EPEPN
+556 ELEPN
-561 TLAGKLFAVD
+561 TLAGKLFVVD
-571 PSHPC
+571 PAHPC

-581 DVVTAAGDHIC
+581 DVVASAGDHMC

-611 YKDSDRLAIKDDRR
+611 YKDSDRLAVKDDRR
-625 PLKQSEYLY
+625 ALRQAEYLF

-653 ETYQKARRVAD
+653 EAYQSARRVAD

-671 QWRDRAAACKAIC
+671 QWRDGAATAKAIC
-684 EQFPQWSQIDTETAD
+684 EQFGQWSHIDSETAD

-746 RDDLDSRRTRLLELA
+746 RDDLDSRRTRLLELS
-761 ERLQPVPDERSRE
+761 ERLSPA
-774 ERRPEERRF
+774 F
-783 VSEPLTELLDRY
+783 VSDPLTELLRRY
-795 AGQVPVA
+795 TATVPVP

-809 PHRDALFTAIKKERE
+809 PHREALFAAIKRERE

-845 TSFPDAIPNDSDNFD
+845 TTFPDAIPNDSDDFD

-917 VNTGLGAVEFNRGTR
+917 VNTGLGAVEFNSGTR
-932 LTLRATPRNLTAVSE
+932 LTLRATPRALAAVSE

-982 RLASAAPEDKAWTR
+982 RLASAAPEDRAWTR

-1001 RNRFTFDCA
+1001 RNRFAFDCA
-1010 EWDVATEE
+1010 EWDIASGE

-1042 AGALSFNLAAPGDAG
+1042 AGALSFNLASPDGPD
-1057 TEEAN
+1057 N

-1132 ATVVTRTI
+1132 ATVATRSI
-1140 SEFGELRREMR
+1140 SEFGELRRELSA
-1151 AGTKVPAGV
+1151 AGGRVPAGV

>member
-1 MTEQFH
+1 MSEQFH

-12 VINWGVFDGYHDI
+12 VINWGVFDGYHSI
-25 PFSPGGALIA
+25 PFSEGGALIA

-64 GDNTAAGS
+64 GDNSAAGS
-72 SAGRRTVD
+72 NAGRRTVD
-80 KYVRGAWGQRSDGG
+80 KYVRGAWGQRSEAGA
-94 TSRVMYL
+94 SKVMYL
-101 RGDGTAWSAVA
+101 RGDGAAWSAVA
-112 VTYSSDSGR
+112 VTYTSNTGR
-121 TVTGLVLKWLT
+121 AVTGLVLKWLT
-132 GESRNDSS
+132 GESRSDSS

-145 GDGDLDIEEVCN
+145 ADGDRDVEDVCN
-157 RWAAGRFDTGVFKE
+157 RWAANRFDASVFR
-171 DRGERSDGGNH
+171 DN
-182 RGERSDGGHT
+182 
-192 GWRFT
+192 WRFS

-241 EFMLDEPESLARL
+241 EFMLDEPSSLTRL
-254 PEALKQIDPL
+254 PDALKQIDPL
-264 VEARELLAV
+264 VDARELLAV
-273 AQKKRKI
+273 AQRKRKI

-285 KIQQRYA
+285 KIQQRYG
-292 SESTDLGI
+292 SESSDLGI
-300 IDLVDLPMVRAY
+300 IDLVDAPMVRAY
-312 TDQVR
+312 TDHVR
-317 LAQCPAQIEQLDS
+317 LAQAPAQIDSLDA
-330 TVDQLDNEY
+330 TIDQLGNEY

-373 VTAAETEAEQVSR
+373 VAAAEAHAEEVSR
-386 RRGAYEDML
+386 RRAAYEAML
-395 AAQQLDAPETAD
+395 APHGADVPETAD
-407 DFWNLREELLAQA
+407 EFWNLREELSTQA
-420 TELLAKVER
+420 NELLAR
-429 HREASTDAEYAQKAA
+429 LDRSREASTDAEYAQKLA
-444 RLTRDEAAKELKRV
+444 RIARDDAAKELRRV
-458 EHVGSALPEFALIMR
+458 EHVGSALPESAITMR
-473 DQICAAVGVDAAA
+473 DHICAAVGVEPGD
-486 LPYIAELMDLRPD
+486 LPYIAELMDLRPEHG
-499 QTRWRTAVE
+499 RWRVAVE

-518 MVPDQHWTKVLQFV
+518 LVPDSHYAAALRFV
-532 NETNMRGR
+532 NETNMGGR
-540 LQLHHVRAKL
+540 LQLHHVRAKFV
-550 LGAEPV
+550 GAQAV
-556 EPEPN
+556 DAEPN
-561 TLAGKLFAVD
+561 TLAGKLFVVD
-571 PSHPC
+571 PGHPC
-576 AAEAV
+576 AAEAA
-581 DVVTAAGDHIC
+581 DVVAAAGDHVC
-592 VDTPDVFARFRRAV
+592 VDTPDVFPRFRRAV
-606 TDTGL
+606 TDAGL
-611 YKDSDRLAIKDDRR
+611 YKDSDRLAVKDDRR
-625 PLKQSEYLY
+625 PLRQADYIF
-634 QGDVSAKINAL
+634 QGDVAAKIDAL

-653 ETYQKARRVAD
+653 QSYHQARSAAD
-664 DIAAQRQ
+664 AIATERQ
-671 QWRDRAAACKAIC
+671 LARDRAAACKAIC
-684 EQFPQWSQIDTETAD
+684 EQFPQWNQVDVDSAD
-699 GHADRLREQY
+699 GHADRLRDQY
-709 ELLLADHPDIEAL
+709 ELLLAEHPDIEAL

-729 WSQIQK
+729 WEQIQT

-746 RDDLDSRRTRLLELA
+746 RDDLDQRRTRLLELV
-761 ERLQPVPDERSRE
+761 ERLAPA
-774 ERRPEERRF
+774 F

-795 AGQVPVA
+795 AGDVPVT
-802 LELLDPE
+802 LDVLSPE
-809 PHRDALFTAIKKERE
+809 PHREAVFTAIRRERE

-845 TSFPDAIPNDSDNFD
+845 TAFPDAVPNDSDVFD

-897 LTLHRVAEQEARR
+897 LTLHRVAEQETRR
-910 ISDQIDR
+910 ISEQITR

-932 LTLRATPRNLTAVSE
+932 LTLRATPRSLTAVTE

-982 RLASAAPEDKAWTR
+982 RLASTAPEDKAWTR

-1010 EWDVATEE
+1010 EWDVATED

-1042 AGALSFNLAAPGDAG
+1042 AGALSFNLAAPSSVESD
-1057 TEEAN
+1057 EAN

-1121 TEATGRNARPV
+1121 ADATGRNARPV
-1132 ATVVTRTI
+1132 ATVATKTI
-1140 SEFGELRREMR
+1140 SDFTALKQDMMASAAAAR
-1151 AGTKVPAGV
+1151 VPATV

>member
-25 PFSPGGALIA
+25 PFSSGGALIA

-72 SAGRRTVD
+72 STGRRTVD

-94 TSRVMYL
+94 TAKVMYL

-112 VTYSSDSGR
+112 VTYRSDTGR

-132 GESRNDSS
+132 GESRTDSS
-140 SRFVL
+140 SRYVL
-145 GDGDLDIEEVCN
+145 ADGDRDIEDVCN
-157 RWAAGRFDTGVFKE
+157 RWAQGRFDTGVFKA
-171 DRGERSDGGNH
+171 DD
-182 RGERSDGGHT
+182 
-192 GWRFT
+192 WRFS

-241 EFMLDEPESLARL
+241 DFMLDEPDSLARL

-273 AQKKRKI
+273 AQRKRKI

-285 KIQQRYA
+285 KIQHRYT
-292 SESTDLGI
+292 SESSDLGI
-300 IDLVDLPMVRAY
+300 IDLVDIPMVRAY
-312 TDQVR
+312 TDHVR
-317 LAQCPAQIEQLDS
+317 LAQCPAQIESLDH
-330 TVDQLDNEY
+330 TIDQLGNEY

-344 SLNLAKA
+344 ALNLAKA

-373 VTAAETEAEQVSR
+373 VAAAETQAEEVSR
-386 RRGAYEDML
+386 RHAAYESLL
-395 AAQQLDAPETAD
+395 AAQDLDDPDTAEQ
-407 DFWNLREELLAQA
+407 FWNLREELTTQA
-420 TELLAKVER
+420 TELLAKLDR
-429 HREASTDAEYAQKAA
+429 GREASTDAEYAQKVA
-444 RLTRDEAAKELKRV
+444 RLARDAAAKELKRV
-458 EHVGSALPEFALIMR
+458 EHVGSALPESAIAMR
-473 DQICAAVGVDAAA
+473 EHICAAVGIDASE
-486 LPYIAELMDLRPD
+486 LPYVAELMDLRGEHS
-499 QTRWRTAVE
+499 RWRVAVE

-518 MVPDQHWTKVLQFV
+518 LVPNMHYAAVLRFV
-532 NETNMRGR
+532 NETDMRGR
-540 LQLHHVRAKL
+540 LQLHHVRASL
-550 LGAEPV
+550 VGATPAEAD
-556 EPEPN
+556 PN
-561 TLAGKLFAVD
+561 TLAGKLFVVD
-571 PSHPC
+571 PTHPC
-576 AAEAV
+576 AAEAADIV
-581 DVVTAAGDHIC
+581 AAAGDHIC

-611 YKDSDRLAIKDDRR
+611 HKDSDRLAIKDDRR
-625 PLKQSEYLY
+625 PLKPSDYIY
-634 QGDVSAKINAL
+634 QGDVAAKIDAL
-645 TVDLAAAE
+645 TLELSAAE
-653 ETYQKARRVAD
+653 QAYQQARRAAD

-671 QWRDRAAACKAIC
+671 QWRDRATAYKAIC
-684 EQFPQWSQIDTETAD
+684 EQFPQWNQVDTETAD
-699 GHADRLREQY
+699 NHADRLREQF
-709 ELLLADHPDIEAL
+709 EILLADHPDIEAL
-722 NARADEC
+722 SARAEDC
-729 WSQIQK
+729 WAEIQA

-746 RDDLDSRRTRLLELA
+746 RDDLDHRRTQLLELS
-761 ERLQPVPDERSRE
+761 ERLTPA
-774 ERRPEERRF
+774 F
-783 VSEPLTELLDRY
+783 VSEPLTELLNRY
-795 AGQVPVA
+795 AADIPVP
-802 LELLDPE
+802 LELLSPE
-809 PHRDALFTAIKKERE
+809 PHRDALFTAIRRERE

-845 TSFPDAIPNDSDNFD
+845 TAFPDAIPNDSDVFD
-860 ERVHDYVALCRH
+860 ERVHDYVTLCRH

-897 LTLHRVAEQEARR
+897 LTLHRVAEQETRR
-910 ISDQIDR
+910 IAEQIDR
-917 VNTGLGAVEFNRGTR
+917 VNTGLGAVEFNSGTR
-932 LTLRATPRNLTAVSE
+932 LTLRATPRHLTAVSE

-982 RLASAAPEDKAWTR
+982 RLASTAPEDKAWTR

-1001 RNRFTFDCA
+1001 RNRFAFDCA
-1010 EWDVATEE
+1010 EWDARSDE

-1042 AGALSFNLAAPGDAG
+1042 AGALSFNLASPTSGD
-1057 TEEAN
+1057 N

-1078 DPQFAQQALQAFR
+1078 DPQFASQALQAFR

-1121 TEATGRNARPV
+1121 REASGRNARPV
-1132 ATVVTRTI
+1132 ATVATKTI
-1140 SEFGELRREMR
+1140 SDFTALRQEMSVTTGAR
-1151 AGTKVPAGV
+1151 VPAGV